1 MATPKVMKL
10 IDPHSGLME
19 CKVCGATHI
28 ANLIGGGHYQ
38 RGSWQCLNGCELPKR
53 TSKEPTVASVVKKL
67 KRLQKRAAA
76 LPPDLD
82 LGGEG

>member
-1 MATPKVMKL
+1 MATQKVMKL

-19 CKVCGATHI
+19 CKVCGATHT
-28 ANLIGGGHYQ
+28 ANLAGGGHYR

-53 TSKEPTVASVVKKL
+53 TPRKPTVASVVKKPRRRR
-67 KRLQKRAAA
+67 KRPAP